1 MSKKYQDISFTWEG
15 DITSISGWAKHARGI
30 LRPLI
35 EGGASVRLSMLSPSR
50 PEVRVSKWWETQFEK
65 LPKNPAGMIK
75 VNHGG
80 VSNIS
85 RNPTGGPVVLLGHWE
100 TADVPG
106 QWVTNINQHFDE
118 LWLPNEHLITAKTKE
133 VIKIP
138 IKVVPCPVDY
148 DTINRS
154 SEVASISP
162 VSPTHVVFGTV
173 GQWNQRRNLSDLIV
187 AYLSE
192 FSKSD
197 QVALIIKTFGNAP
210 GNPNDKMRIVQ
221 LVRELKNSV
230 GKAGAPEIILIQ
242 DILSEAA
249 FYSLIRRFTIYV
261 STSRG
266 ESKDITMGLCAAL
279 GKQCVYIDSHAHKTY
294 TSMDNGL
301 FYPIN
306 YCQEPVIQM
315 NQVYSCSD
323 KWVRPDVSAFAQ
335 GMRDAYIDF
344 LTKDDLAE
352 KRSALRSTVKK
363 TLSPSA
369 CADQLAKVA
378 RSMMGSKK
386 MIIV

>member
-1 MSKKYQDISFTWEG
+1 MSKKYQDISLTWEG
-15 DITSISGWAKHARGI
+15 DVTSISGWAKHARGI

-35 EGGASVRLSMLSPSR
+35 EGGASIRLSMLSPSR
-50 PEVRVSKWWETQFEK
+50 PEVRVSKWWERQFEK
-65 LPKNPAGMIK
+65 LPKSPAGMVK

-85 RNPTGGPVVLLGHWE
+85 RNPTGGPVMLLGHWE
-100 TADVPG
+100 TAHIPA

-118 LWLPNEHLITAKTKE
+118 LWVPDEHLITEKTKE
-133 VIKIP
+133 VLKIP
-138 IKVVPCPVDY
+138 IKVIPCPVDY
-148 DTINRS
+148 DTINKS
-154 SEVASISP
+154 SDVISIAP

-197 QVALIIKTFGNAP
+197 QVALVIKTFGNTP
-210 GNPNDKMRIVQ
+210 GDPNDKMRIVQ
-221 LVRELKNSV
+221 LVKELKNSV
-230 GKAGAPEIILIQ
+230 SKGGAPEIVLIQ

-279 GKQCVYIDSHAHKTY
+279 GKQCVYVDSHAHKTY
-294 TSMDNGL
+294 TKMDNSL
-301 FYPIN
+301 LYPIN
-306 YCQEPVIQM
+306 YCHEPVIQM
-315 NQVYSCSD
+315 NQVYSSSD
-323 KWVRPDVSAFAQ
+323 KWARPDVSAFAE

-352 KRSALRSTVKK
+352 KRSALRNSVKK
-363 TLSPSA
+363 VLSPSA
-369 CADQLAKVA
+369 CADQLAEAV
-378 RSMMGSKK
+378 RSAVGTKK
-386 MIIV
+386 MMIV